1 MRTASI
7 SRGGQVSIPADIRHR
22 WGVSRVVLVDRG
34 DAIELRPIPDDPIG
48 AAMGSLGSP
57 GPSVDEIRE
66 TLHAEELEVY
76 RRRGWA

>member
-22 WGVSRVVLVDRG
+22 WGVSRVVVVDHG

-48 AAMGSLGSP
+48 AALGSLRSP
-57 GPSVDEIRE
+57 GPTVDEIRE
-66 TLHAEELEVY
+66 RLRDEETEVY